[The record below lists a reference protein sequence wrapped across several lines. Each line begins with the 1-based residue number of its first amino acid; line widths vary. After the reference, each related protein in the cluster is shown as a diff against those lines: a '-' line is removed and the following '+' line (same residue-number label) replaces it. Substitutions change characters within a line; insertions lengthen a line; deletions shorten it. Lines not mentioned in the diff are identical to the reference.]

1 MEPRNMRPDDME
13 GRREADRINDLIT
26 RAGGIVRYLEGPRY
40 TAKAKTT
47 PLSFWPNLEGPR
59 YTAKEGKEHD
69 I

>member
-40 TAKAKTT
+40 TAK
-47 PLSFWPNLEGPR
+47 
-59 YTAKEGKEHD
+59 EGKKHD
-69 I
+69 IQGLHHHLPTAPDAGEP